1 MENSETQKR
10 VINLGK
16 ILVEELGKDTDT
28 LTRWMAHY
36 ISEQINVAETAT
48 GKNKKDA
55 EKRCFDTI
63 LKLWSNRTSLPDGK
77 RPFENFEPIFRT
89 LEALDPKN
97 ETTFYWGRFFN
108 KLLKSN
114 DTLNN
119 TDQGVE
125 TWIDIAC
132 DIDIAARILLEFA
145 FKQTAS
151 FALDKKAANWL
162 ESAPE
167 FYDDVSV
174 IINLTSASQGS
185 EDDYKTITKK
195 MRGELKDELNFK
207 IEKIA
212 TLIKIGNRVRRAY
225 NDELKKLS

>member
-63 LKLWSNRTSLPDGK
+63 LKLWNNRTSLPDGK

-89 LEALDPKN
+89 LEALDPQN
-97 ETTFYWGRFFN
+97 ETTFYWRRYFN
-108 KLLKSN
+108 KLLKS
-114 DTLNN
+114 DAALDN
-119 TDQGVE
+119 TAQGIE

-132 DIDIAARILLEFA
+132 DIDIAARVLLEFA
-145 FKQTAS
+145 IKQTAN
-151 FALDKKAANWL
+151 FAVDEKTANWL
-162 ESAPE
+162 KNAPD
-167 FYDDVSV
+167 FADDISV
-174 IINLTSASQGS
+174 IINLTSASPAS
-185 EDDYKTITKK
+185 HI
-195 MRGELKDELNFK
+195 LKVSAVILFSVSKDAAAESRFQRQ
-207 IEKIA
+207 A
-212 TLIKIGNRVRRAY
+212 WC
-225 NDELKKLS
+225 